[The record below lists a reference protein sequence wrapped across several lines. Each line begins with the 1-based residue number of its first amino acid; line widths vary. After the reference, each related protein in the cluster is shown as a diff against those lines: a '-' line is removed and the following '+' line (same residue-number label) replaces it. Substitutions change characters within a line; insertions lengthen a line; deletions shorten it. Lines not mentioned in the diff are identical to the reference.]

1 LEPVHGNAYVRNNYR
16 ARMSSTTQP
25 NDLQP
30 TSTPKRGSSLKWV
43 AIAVVVIVIVGGALI
58 GITYH
63 PSVKKVP
70 TTLSVAPS
78 ATVISAQAG
87 ETITFLPGLPS
98 NAVFTKLVWNFGN
111 GHTATVTSGNGEV
124 SYAYPNPGSY
134 LVSVTAY
141 NSTSSV
147 SSNSSLLAISI
158 SDPLNSTP
166 GAVYGPVEI
175 IGSSQNGNQ
184 TIQVGGWVNMT
195 YIGSIASPPVT
206 VGSKVSSDLAYT
218 IDSFTWSISN
228 GTSIKDNNT
237 GLPETVNLTFSKA
250 GIYAV
255 SLITTSSTSSG
266 TEATGTYTVTVAVGD
281 YQVSKVVPKVS
292 INKQM
297 VVNAEV
303 QPGGF
308 DTLDPAIDY
317 EIYGYEIIYEI
328 YQPLIYYAGEST
340 STYNPVIATN
350 VPSVSNGEIT
360 TAPFMGTNST
370 AVSYTFYINT
380 SLSFS
385 NGDHVTPYDVYV
397 SILRTLLFAND
408 PADPGWLLA
417 HALLPGSTIYGPF
430 NNSFF
435 WIHEAVTWNNQ
446 TDSVT
451 FHLLPNTPTWLPNV
465 SAVYAGQSYGILNQ
479 SYPVQNYGGSVNF
492 LQLLAG
498 PACAYIM
505 DYNWLKQM
513 NALPANNSSSYAYY
527 SNPTTSPGFIS
538 NWNQN
543 LHYNAMGTGPYEISL
558 MEAGSEVI
566 LKENPY
572 YNATPGMPPKS
583 SLIPEIMIEY
593 LTNLATAQEQIES
606 GYAQFATNAFPPSSA
621 STAMNLVS
629 SGLLSAA
636 EVAQV
641 AAQGLGF
648 NLDVNVTGAKSYD
661 SQTNIPPQFFDNL
674 NVRIAFSYAFNYSY
688 QINVAN
694 TADGVHYAEPLV
706 GMLPAGMENSPTNLT
721 NPYPYNLTLARY
733 YWNQTP
739 YAKNG
744 TPIYFPIFNFEGTP
758 NWDEMI
764 TVWIS
769 ALSTISGGLIRAT
782 LVDLPGNTM
791 VEYFA
796 EPVGQNPMAIF
807 VAPWFEDYPD
817 PTDFAGAYYQAG
829 GFFTVPISLEENSVF
844 NPSTQPEQ
852 WANIT
857 KMWNIFDE
865 AASETN
871 YTERTLMYYQADK
884 IAVDLALYVGEFQPI
899 NPLFYSSSIVSSSL
913 VETLNPNVG
922 GSFIIYYSLQY
933 S

>member
-1 LEPVHGNAYVRNNYR
+1 
-16 ARMSSTTQP
+16 MTQQT
-25 NDLQP
+25 DQQP
-30 TSTPKRGSSLKWV
+30 PSNHKQGSYLKWV
-43 AIAVVVIVIVGGALI
+43 VIAVVVVVIIAGIFVGV
-58 GITYH
+58 TYH
-63 PSVKKVP
+63 PSVKTTPVP
-70 TTLSVAPS
+70 LSIAPS

-87 ETITFLPGLPS
+87 ENITFLPGLPT
-98 NAVFTKLVWNFGN
+98 NAVFTKVVWNFGN
-111 GHTATVTSGNGEV
+111 GHTDTVTSGSGEV

-147 SSNSSLLAISI
+147 FSNSSLLAISI
-158 SDPLNSTP
+158 GDPLNSIP
-166 GAVYGPVEI
+166 GAIYGPVEVL
-175 IGSSQNGNQ
+175 GSSQNGNQ
-184 TIQVGGWVNMT
+184 TIPVDGWVNLT
-195 YIGSIASPPVT
+195 YIGSVTSPPIT
-206 VGSKVSSDLAYT
+206 VGSEVPSDLSYT
-218 IDSFTWSISN
+218 IDSFTWNISN

-237 GLPETVNLTFSKA
+237 GLPETVNLTFSTA
-250 GIYAV
+250 GLYAV
-255 SLITTSSTSSG
+255 SLITSSSTSSG
-266 TEATGTYTVTVAVGD
+266 VTATGTYTITIAAGN
-281 YQVSKVVPKVS
+281 YKVSKAVPKVS
-292 INKQM
+292 IDKQM

-303 QPGGF
+303 EPGGF

-317 EIYGYEIIYEI
+317 EIYGYEILYEI
-328 YQPLIYYAGEST
+328 YQPLIYYAGAST

-350 VPSVSNGEIT
+350 VPSVSNGEIS
-360 TAPFMGTNST
+360 TAPFMGTNNT
-370 AVSYTFYINT
+370 AVSYTFYVNT
-380 SLSFS
+380 SISFS
-385 NGDHVTPYDVYV
+385 NGEHVTPYDVYV
-397 SILRTLLFAND
+397 SVLRTLLFAND

-446 TDSVT
+446 TNSVT
-451 FHLLPNTPTWLPNV
+451 FHLLPNKPTWLPNV
-465 SAVYAGQSYGILNQ
+465 SAEYAGQSYGILNQ

-498 PACAYIM
+498 PVCGYVM
-505 DYNWLKQM
+505 NYNWLEQM
-513 NALPANNSSSYAYY
+513 NALPANTSASYSYY
-527 SNPTTSPGFIS
+527 ANPTTSPGFIA
-538 NWNQN
+538 NWNQK

-572 YNATPGMPPKS
+572 YNATPGMPSKS
-583 SLIPEIMIEY
+583 SLIPQIMVEY
-593 LTNLATAQEQIES
+593 LTNIGTAQEQIES

-621 STAMNLVS
+621 STAMSLVS
-629 SGLLSAA
+629 SGLLSSA
-636 EVAQV
+636 EVAEV

-648 NLDVNVTGAKSYD
+648 NLNLNVTGAKTFD
-661 SQTNIPPQFFDNL
+661 SQTNIPSQFFDNL

-694 TADGVHYAEPLV
+694 TEDGVHYASPLV
-706 GMLPAGMENSPTNLT
+706 GMLPSGMENSPTNLT

-744 TPIYFPIFNFEGTP
+744 TPIYFPVFNFEGTP

-764 TVWIS
+764 TVWIN
-769 ALSTISGGLIRAT
+769 ALSTISGGLIHAT
-782 LVDLPGNTM
+782 LVDLPGNVM

-796 EPVGQNPMAIF
+796 EPVGDNPMAVF

-829 GFFTVPISLEENSVF
+829 GFFTEPISLELSSVF
-844 NPSTQPEQ
+844 NPNTQPQQ

-857 KMWNIFDE
+857 KMWNILDE
-865 AASETN
+865 AASESN
-871 YTERTLMYYQADK
+871 YTERTLMYYIADK
-884 IAVDLALYVGEFQPI
+884 IAVDLALYVGEYQPI
-899 NPLFYSSSIVSSSL
+899 DPLFYSSSIVSS
-913 VETLNPNVG
+913 TLTDTFNPNVG
-922 GSFIIYYSLQY
+922 GSFIVYYALQY